1 MINKIIDF
9 SIHNKFIIGL
19 LTLALIGGGIWSM
32 TQVPI
37 DAVPDI
43 TNNQVQVI
51 TQSPN
56 LGTEDIEQFVTYPV
70 EVAMSN
76 LPNVK
81 EIRSVSRFGLSVVTI
96 VFDDDVGTY
105 LPRQLVAEKLTEVH
119 EQIPEGF
126 GAPSMGPIST
136 GLGEIYQYTLE
147 VDDKNKDVYSITE
160 LRTIQDWIV
169 RRQMAMVPGVVE
181 VNAFGGNKKQYEVA
195 VDPQELRA
203 IGITISD
210 VFSALENNNENT
222 GGAYIE
228 RNHQANFIRGEGLAR
243 SVSDIENMVVKTV
256 NGFPFKVKD
265 VGSVRIGSAVRYG
278 ALTMDGKGETVG
290 GMILMLKG
298 ANSNEVIK
306 NVKKRM
312 EQIQQSLPEGVSIKP
327 FLDRSELIAETT
339 GTVTGN
345 LLEGGLIVIF
355 VLVLLLGNWRGGL
368 IVASTI
374 PLSLL
379 FAFILMNV
387 FDVWAN
393 LMSLGAID
401 FGIIVDGAV
410 IIVESTVF
418 MMMGYAKK
426 VHSKDNGALDSQ
438 GTRNKIAAK
447 ASKKMMNTA
456 FFGQLIILIVFLP
469 ILALEG
475 VEGKMFR
482 PMALTF
488 IFAMI
493 GAMLLCLTYVPMV
506 SALFLKPKKKGTA
519 DPELSAKTKVGR
531 NYGNRFVHWI
541 ERKYE
546 PLLIK
551 SLSHR
556 RGVIGVA
563 LALFAIAIFIFSRMG
578 GEFIPQLDEGDIAFH
593 ALLKPGSSLTESIE
607 TTTKIERII
616 KVDFPEANSVIS
628 RIGVADVPTD
638 PMPMDM
644 ADIFVILKP
653 SDEWTS
659 AESKAELIEKI
670 KETISIL
677 PGVNFEFTQP
687 IEMRF
692 NELLTGVRE
701 DVAIKLFGE
710 DLDVLAAKAQEM
722 GKIIATVPGVGDMK
736 VEATDG
742 LPQITVDYNRNKL
755 AQYGLEINQLNSLVK
770 AAFAGGKAG
779 VIFEGE
785 KRFDLV
791 VRLQEENRVGIE
803 DLQNLFIDLPNGSH
817 IPLRE
822 IANVDYQ
829 PGPMQ
834 ISRDNT
840 NRRTYVGINIR
851 DRDVKSVVEDIQEKL
866 EAEFDLPPGYYIRYG
881 GAFENLERAS
891 NRLQTVVPIA
901 LILIFILIY
910 FALKSIPQTLMIYL
924 AIPMATIGGVFALW
938 LRGMPFS
945 ISAGVG
951 FIVLFGVAVLN
962 GLVMISGLN
971 ELKEEGVTNLKDRI
985 VQGTKRRI
993 RPIMLTAL
1001 TDILGFLPMAISASA
1016 GAEVQRPLATVVIG
1030 GLITSTLLTLFIL
1043 PIFYQWIEKR
1053 SERKAKGN
1061 PKFVTATV
1069 AIGLLFFAPM
1079 VKAQEIQQIDSLS
1092 VISLEK
1098 AVEISKENYPLL
1110 KTKQLEIQRQNRLKA
1125 AAYDFGNTKVFTG
1138 GEEISD
1144 DRGIYTLIGLGQQ
1157 DIDLFS
1163 IGAKKRLQ
1171 NQRIALAEIALDL
1184 TALQV
1189 AQEVKKAWSQ
1199 AYQERQKL
1207 DLYRELDSIY
1217 TQFEKAIQLNFEVEN
1232 ISRLEYSSAINQA
1245 LQISNKLQQTENEYA
1260 TALQKLN
1267 LWLVLPAGNAS
1278 SDSYYAVP
1286 DTWDESEVTVM
1297 GLDISLENHPEL
1309 ELSRTRI
1316 SEAEANYDAARAD
1329 LLPNFNL
1336 QAGLQRVNG
1345 MNGFYSYQA
1354 GITIPLLSGTE
1365 RSQARA
1371 AEIDS
1376 EIAKTNADLNQ
1387 RQLQSEYQQ
1396 AVRAYEKW
1404 RTSWRFYKDK
1414 ALPLAKEQRKGALL
1428 AYTEGAVDYAAFT
1441 QIIRDAIQTEIDGLE
1456 ALDNYLKS
1464 VFELQ
1469 YFRTHPQKEGAEN
1482 ETNN

>member
-1 MINKIIDF
+1 MINRIIDF
-9 SIHNKFIIGL
+9 SINNKFIIGL
-19 LTLALIGGGIWSM
+19 LTLALIGAGVWSM

-96 VFDDDVGTY
+96 VFDDEVGTY
-105 LPRQLVAEKLTEVH
+105 LPRQLVAEKLSEVQ
-119 EQIPEGF
+119 EKIPQGF
-126 GAPSMGPIST
+126 GKPSMGPIST

-147 VDDKNKDVYSITE
+147 VDDEHQDEYSATE
-160 LRTIQDWIV
+160 LRTVQDWIV

-181 VNAFGGNKKQYEVA
+181 VNAFGGKKKQYEVA
-195 VDPQELRA
+195 VDPDELRA
-203 IGITISD
+203 IGTTISE
-210 VFSALENNNENT
+210 VFSALENNNQNT

-243 SVSDIENMVVKTV
+243 TVSDIENMVVKTV
-256 NGFPFKVKD
+256 NGVPIKIKD
-265 VGSVRIGSAVRYG
+265 LGNVTIGSAVRYG
-278 ALTMDGKGETVG
+278 ALTKDGKGEAVG

-298 ANSNEVIK
+298 ANSNEVII
-306 NVKKRM
+306 NVTQRM
-312 EQIQQSLPEGVSIKP
+312 EQIQQSLPDGVRIKP

-379 FAFILMNV
+379 FAFILMNA

-418 MMMGYAKK
+418 MMYSYVAKK
-426 VHSKDNGALDSQ
+426 KDVSSDK
-438 GTRNKIAAK
+438 RDEIAAK
-447 ASKKMMNTA
+447 ATKKMMNAA

-475 VEGKMFR
+475 VEGKMFQ

-493 GAMLLCLTYVPMV
+493 GAMLLCLTYVPMI
-506 SALFLKPKKKGTA
+506 SALFLRPPKSKKK
-519 DPELSAKTKVGR
+519 S
-531 NYGNRFVHWI
+531 YGDRFVHWI

-546 PLLIK
+546 PLLTK
-551 SLSHR
+551 SLAK
-556 RGVIGVA
+556 GKVIIGIA
-563 LALFAIAIFIFSRMG
+563 IGLFAVAIFAFTRMG

-593 ALLKPGSSLTESIE
+593 AILKPGSSLTETIE
-607 TTTKIERII
+607 TTTNIERII
-616 KVDFPEANSVIS
+616 KADFPEAKSVLS

-638 PMPMDM
+638 PMPMDI
-644 ADIFVILKP
+644 ADVFVILKP

-659 AESKAELIEKI
+659 AESKDELVKKI
-670 KETISIL
+670 KEAVSIV

-710 DLDVLAAKAQEM
+710 DLDVLASKAEEM
-722 GKIIATVPGVGDMK
+722 GKIIATVPGVADMK

-742 LPQITVDYNRNKL
+742 LPQITVDYDRNKL
-755 AQYGLEINQLNSLVK
+755 AQYGLEINQLNTVVQ

-791 VRLQEENRVGIE
+791 VRLQKENRASIK
-803 DLQNLFIDLPNGSH
+803 DIQNLFINLPNGSQ

-822 IANVDYQ
+822 IADVSYE

-851 DRDVKSVVEDIQEKL
+851 DRDVKSVVEDIQTKL
-866 EAEFDLPPGYYIRYG
+866 EAQFDLPTGYFIRYG

-901 LILIFILIY
+901 LFLIFILIY
-910 FALKSIPQTLMIYL
+910 FALKSFPQTLMIYL

-938 LRGMPFS
+938 LRDMPFS

-971 ELKEEGVTNLKDRI
+971 ELKDEGVTHLNDRI
-985 VQGTKRRI
+985 IKGTKRRI

-1043 PIFYQWIEKR
+1043 PIFYQWVEKR
-1053 SERKAKGN
+1053 AMRKAKVN
-1061 PKFVTATV
+1061 PKFVTASV
-1069 AIGLLFFAPM
+1069 VIGFLFCSSFTM
-1079 VKAQEIQQIDSLS
+1079 AQQVQQGDTLPA
-1092 VISLEK
+1092 VSLEK
-1098 AVEISKENYPLL
+1098 AVEISLENYPLL
-1110 KTKQLEIQRQNRLKA
+1110 KTKQLEIQRQNAMKGT
-1125 AAYDFGNTKVFTG
+1125 AYDFGSTKVFTS
-1138 GEEISD
+1138 GEEIPASSGTSN
-1144 DRGIYTLIGLGQQ
+1144 RGIYTLIGIGQQ
-1157 DIDLFS
+1157 NIDLFG

-1171 NQRIALAEIALDL
+1171 KERIALAESALDL
-1184 TALQV
+1184 SELQV
-1189 AQEVKKAWSQ
+1189 EQEVKKAWLQ
-1199 AYQERQKL
+1199 AYQQRQKFE
-1207 DLYRELDSIY
+1207 LYRELDSIY
-1217 TQFEKAIQLNFEVEN
+1217 TQFEKAIQLNFEVEA
-1232 ISRLEYSSAINQA
+1232 ISRLEYSSATNQA
-1245 LQISNKLQQTENEYA
+1245 LQIKNNRQQAESDYA
-1260 TALQKLN
+1260 IALEKLN
-1267 LWLVLPAGNAS
+1267 LWLVLPTGEAG
-1278 SDSYYAVP
+1278 SDTYYSVP
-1286 DTWDESEVTVM
+1286 GMLDENEIIVLGMDTDL
-1297 GLDISLENHPEL
+1297 GNHPEL
-1309 ELSRTRI
+1309 QLSQKRF
-1316 SEAEANYDAARAD
+1316 SEAKANYDAARAD
-1329 LLPNFNL
+1329 LLPDFNL
-1336 QAGLQRVNG
+1336 QGGLQKVNG
-1345 MNGFYSYQA
+1345 DSGFYSYQA
-1354 GITIPLLSGTE
+1354 GISLPLFSGTE
-1365 RSQARA
+1365 RSQAKA
-1371 AEIDS
+1371 AKIDN
-1376 EIAKTNADLNQ
+1376 EIAKANADFTQ
-1387 RQLQSEYQQ
+1387 RQLQSEYRQ
-1396 AVRAYEKW
+1396 AVQAYQKW
-1404 RTSWRFYKDK
+1404 RTSWQFYRDK
-1414 ALPLAKEQRKGALL
+1414 ALPLAEEQRKGALL
-1428 AYTEGAVDYAAFT
+1428 AYKEGAVDYAAFT
-1441 QIIRDAIQTEIDGLE
+1441 QIIRDAIKAEMDALD

-1469 YFRTHPQKEGAEN
+1469 YFKQ
-1482 ETNN
+1482 